1 MLPFRLWAPLIAAL
15 FVLSACGGGG
25 VNTTP
30 LAPPSANGSGTA
42 TSNAQ
47 VTVPPTG
54 SLSAGTVTLPTVTAG
69 SGASLLI
76 KTTVGSAA
84 TSSTERTAESITNA
98 TAFAEVT
105 ITANTAVTFTGAF
118 VATITYAGGPT
129 TYYGTFQDQNG
140 NLSTT
145 APQTVS
151 GTTYTLTS
159 PSATYVLASGQSVTF
174 DFAASQTPG
183 ATTVISPVT
192 IN

>member
-15 FVLSACGGGG
+15 AVLSACGGGG

-47 VTVPPTG
+47 VAVPPTG

-69 SGASLLI
+69 SGASLSI

-118 VATITYAGGPT
+118 VATITYTGGPT

-140 NLSTT
+140 NLEHDRPANRERHHLHTEPRPVRPMCSRR
-145 APQTVS
+145 ANRS
-151 GTTYTLTS
+151 RSTS
-159 PSATYVLASGQSVTF
+159 PPPRRRERPPLSHR
-174 DFAASQTPG
+174 
-183 ATTVISPVT
+183 
-192 IN
+192 

>member
-1 MLPFRLWAPLIAAL
+1 VLPFRLWAPLIAAL
-15 FVLSACGGGG
+15 LLLSGCGGA

-30 LAPPSANGSGTA
+30 LTPQPANGSGTA

-47 VTVPPTG
+47 VTVPPAG
-54 SLSAGTVTLPTVTAG
+54 ALSAGTVTLPTVTAG
-69 SGASLLI
+69 SGASLSI
-76 KTTVGSAA
+76 RTMVGSAA
-84 TSSTERTAESITNA
+84 TSSTERTAESITNS
-98 TAFAEVT
+98 TAFAEVV
-105 ITANTAVTFTGAF
+105 ITANSAVTFTGAF
-118 VATITYAGGPT
+118 VASITYAGGPT

-145 APQTVS
+145 PSQTAS

-159 PSATYVLASGQSVTF
+159 PSGTYVLAAGQSVTF